1 MLFLSNQCLGLA
13 RDLVPVYIKKGEQ
26 VNHYGKGIF
35 CPRNGLKN

>member
-26 VNHYGKGIF
+26 VHYGKELF